1 MSNPEKKKILKL
13 TSAAL
18 LFASGALVVGSCTT
32 GEGSKPTTPTTASG
46 HPGPDSCNSLDFVET
61 GRSGNDFTAN
71 VLYGHD
77 KQSFPVDVRIVI
89 GGIPEA
95 VVGVDPDSDE
105 AKIDLPAFS
114 AIRTSGIMAEAFIT
128 FRDGL
133 GSRTVG
139 SFACQGFY
147 HEPAS

>member
-1 MSNPEKKKILKL
+1 MSNPEKKLFRL
-13 TSAAL
+13 SSAAL

-32 GEGSKPTTPTTASG
+32 GEGAKQTTPITASG

-95 VVGVDPDSDE
+95 VVGVGPDSDE

-114 AIRTSGIMAEAFIT
+114 AIRTSGIMAEAFVT
-128 FRDGL
+128 YKDGL

-139 SFACQGFY
+139 SLACQGFY
-147 HEPAS
+147 YDPAS